1 MNILLNHNTP
11 HNLTTLAFLLT
22 TIGYSTRGFF
32 TARFHFNAI
41 LFGIRTFVFSVAN
54 SSVHHHIYIF
64 SIKYFPY
71 KKAIQNSNPTKI
83 FPKFNKTFILI

>member
-54 SSVHHHIYIF
+54 SSVHHHTYIF
-64 SIKYFPY
+64 SIKYFPC
-71 KKAIQNSNPTKI
+71 KKNHAKLQSNKDFSKI
-83 FPKFNKTFILI
+83 